1 MDIDELILNAKDVFD
16 FNGALVI
23 DSDKRYVFKNHPD
36 PQQIIDKFNNILKMR
51 FENCNDVD
59 RGTYVS
65 PENYIQT
72 KKPYTAEEEAF
83 LIEHYNNPE
92 YCCLELGKK
101 KRSIGVKIRYLIK
114 NGFIKNKNMED
125 KHG

>member
-1 MDIDELILNAKDVFD
+1 MNIDELILNAKDVFD

-36 PQQIIDKFNNILKMR
+36 PQKIIDKFNDILKMR
-51 FENCNDVD
+51 FENCNDFD
-59 RGTYVS
+59 RGTYVP
-65 PENYIQT
+65 PENYIKT

-83 LIEHYNNPE
+83 LIEHYDNPE
-92 YCCLELGKK
+92 YCCLELGKT

>member
-23 DSDKRYVFKNHPD
+23 DSDKRYIFKNHPD
-36 PQQIIDKFNNILKMR
+36 PQQIIDKFNDILKIR
-51 FENCNDVD
+51 FENCTDVD
-59 RGTYVS
+59 RGTYIP
-65 PENYIQT
+65 PENYIKT
-72 KKPYTAEEEAF
+72 KNSYTAEEEAF
-83 LIEHYNNPE
+83 LIEHHNNPE
-92 YCCLELGKK
+92 YCCLKLGKS
-101 KRSIGVKIRYLIK
+101 KRSVGVKIRYLIK